1 MLRAAAK
8 AIGIWR
14 QIGFGHHHQR
24 QCAACASHGQI
35 GLKPRE
41 VEIIV
46 AAGDNRQRVHTGCD
60 QLMAAGFTSRP
71 PPDRGFALQRLAN
84 LPPVVID
91 PIADRIGA
99 GKLAVYKCLQAIGSQ
114 CIKPVAVYIG
124 YSGSHGGGLRG
135 FLMRKMI

>member
-1 MLRAAAK
+1 MFRAAAK

-14 QIGFGHHHQR
+14 QIGFGQHHQR
-24 QCAACASHGQI
+24 QRAAGAAHGQI
-35 GLKPRE
+35 ALKPRG

-46 AAGDNRQRVHTGCD
+46 AAGDYCQRVHIGCD
-60 QLMAAGFTSRP
+60 QLMAAGFTGRP
-71 PPDRGFALQRLAN
+71 PADRGFALQHLAN

-99 GKLAVYKCLQAIGSQ
+99 GKLAGYKRLRPIGSQ
-114 CIKPVAVYIG
+114 CFKPVAVYIG
-124 YSGSHGGGLRG
+124 YSGRHGGGLRG